1 MPTRARLRD
10 RVRAVPWLVTG
21 APRWLVAGIGAVLVG
36 AGGFLLL
43 RPLTAVQVLGVY
55 VALSCLVSG
64 VADLITPAGKD
75 PRRGELITAALWLV
89 AGISGL
95 IWWGRVVALVAPAI
109 GIVLIVTGIIHLV
122 RLVRRRTW
130 ADAAMALLGGA
141 EVLLG
146 VLALVWPD
154 VTMIVIG
161 ALFGGRT
168 LAFGLILLVRALRGR
183 TADRAARAQRPVVQA
198 VLGVLLLVAA
208 GGTTVL
214 SHQLRT
220 GAPVLDSFYATPDT
234 LPTKPG
240 TLIRT
245 APYDAGE
252 VPVGMTGTRIYYTT
266 TNAAGDIIPSSG
278 LLVVPEEPT
287 GPIPLVTWGHGT
299 VGVARAC
306 APSNLPGAFA
316 PGQEPAVKQ
325 FADLGW
331 GYVASDYPGM
341 GAEGDFPY
349 LLGEGEGRAVLDAAR
364 AARQV
369 SGTAFTDQ
377 TVIWG
382 HSQGGHAALWAG
394 QLAES
399 YAPDLDIVG
408 TAALSPAS
416 DPRAIADSVLNHT
429 DRLGASLAIAFV
441 VDSYVGYYPELTL
454 DEVAPPSGQVLIREA
469 ASRCTSQADTL
480 VTVLS
485 GLSVQKDP
493 ALVHQVA
500 LDGRFGDLLT
510 ANIPTGGWSAPL
522 FLGQGEDDEVI
533 DFAINTA
540 YVETLCADAVDVEF
554 HGYPGGTHMSVLAIG
569 SELNKDLVAWTK
581 DRLAGAPSTP
591 NCFG

>member
-1 MPTRARLRD
+1 MCVRPRLRD
-10 RVRAVPWLVTG
+10 RFRAVPWLVNG
-21 APRWLVAGIGAVLVG
+21 APRWLVAGVGAVLVG

-64 VADLITPAGKD
+64 VADLITPAD
-75 PRRGELITAALWLV
+75 RESRRWELITAALWLV

-95 IWWGRVVALVAPAI
+95 LWWGRVITLLAPAI
-109 GIVLIVTGIIHLV
+109 GTVLILTGIIHV
-122 RLVRRRTW
+122 ARLVRHRTW
-130 ADAAMALLGGA
+130 AEAIMALLGAA

-146 VLALVWPD
+146 VLALSWPD
-154 VTMIVIG
+154 VTMIVVG

-168 LAFGLILLVRALRGR
+168 VAFGLILLVRVLRGR
-183 TADRAARAQRPVVQA
+183 TAARAERAKRPVVQA
-198 VLGVLLLVAA
+198 VLAVLLLVAA
-208 GGTTVL
+208 GGTTLL

-220 GAPVLDSFYATPDT
+220 GAPVLDSFYTTPDT
-234 LPTKPG
+234 LPTEPG

-252 VPVGMTGTRIYYTT
+252 VPAGMTATRIYHTT
-266 TNAAGDIIPSSG
+266 TNAAGEIVPSSG
-278 LLVVPEEPT
+278 LLVVPEEPA
-287 GPIPLVTWGHGT
+287 GPVPLVTWGHGT

-306 APSNLPGAFA
+306 APSNLPGAFT
-316 PGQEPAVKQ
+316 PGQEPAVEQ
-325 FADLGW
+325 FAELGW
-331 GYVASDYPGM
+331 GYVSSDYPGM

-349 LLGEGEGRAVLDAAR
+349 LVGEGEGRAVLDAAR

-369 SGTAFTDQ
+369 SDVAFTDQ

-394 QLAES
+394 QLADS

-416 DPRAIADSVLNHT
+416 DPRAIGDSVLNHT

-441 VDSYVGYYPELTL
+441 VESYVGYYSQLTL

-493 ALVHQVA
+493 GLVNRAA

-510 ANIPTGGWSAPL
+510 ANIPTGDWSAPL

-533 DFAINTA
+533 DFDINTA
-540 YVETLCADAVDVEF
+540 YVEALCADDVDVEF
-554 HGYPGGTHMSVLAIG
+554 HGYPGGTHMSVLAVG
-569 SELNKDLVAWTK
+569 SDLNQDLVAWTK
-581 DRLAGAPSTP
+581 DRLDGAPSTP
-591 NCFG
+591 NCS

>member
-1 MPTRARLRD
+1 MPTRPRLRD

-75 PRRGELITAALWLV
+75 SRRWELITAALWLV

-95 IWWGRVVALVAPAI
+95 VWWGRVVDLVAPAI
-109 GIVLIVTGIIHLV
+109 GIVLIATGITHLV

-141 EVLLG
+141 ELLLG
-146 VLALVWPD
+146 ILALAWPD
-154 VTMIVIG
+154 VTMIVVG

-168 LAFGLILLVRALRGR
+168 VAFGLILLVRALRGR
-183 TADRAARAQRPVVQA
+183 TAARAERAKRPVVQA
-198 VLGVLLLVAA
+198 ILAVLLLVTT
-208 GGTTVL
+208 GGATVL
-214 SHQLRT
+214 SHQLRA
-220 GAPVLDSFYATPDT
+220 GAPVLDSFYTTPDT
-234 LPTKPG
+234 LPAEPG

-252 VPVGMTGTRIYYTT
+252 LPAGMTGTRIYYTT
-266 TNAAGDIIPSSG
+266 TNAAGEIIPSSG
-278 LLVVPEEPT
+278 LLVVPEEPA

-316 PGQEPAVKQ
+316 PGQEPAVEQ

-331 GYVASDYPGM
+331 GYVSSDYPGM

-394 QLAES
+394 QLADQ

-441 VDSYVGYYPELTL
+441 VDSYVGYHPELTL

-485 GLSVQKDP
+485 GLSVQRDP
-493 ALVHQVA
+493 ALVHRAA
-500 LDGRFGDLLT
+500 LDGHFGDLLT
-510 ANIPTGGWSAPL
+510 ANTPTAGWSAPL

-533 DFAINTA
+533 AYDINTD
-540 YVETLCADAVDVEF
+540 YVATLCADDVDVEF
-554 HGYPGGTHMSVLAIG
+554 HGYPGGTHMSVLAVG
-569 SELNKDLVAWTK
+569 SDLNEDVVAWTK
-581 DRLAGAPSTP
+581 ERFAGAPSTP
-591 NCFG
+591 NCSG